1 MLVVTLTK
9 IYLFFFAVFFYRFRF
24 FGKGNKVFVPLMIT
38 VVPES
43 GDLVMIKLCLS
54 ISSSVPS
61 GVNRIFTLMGSSL
74 PPQLIR
80 KGRSSTKR
88 KTLKKD
94 MTKAI
99 LLFNDISGVIR

>member
-1 MLVVTLTK
+1 MLLLLPVIFNDLG
-9 IYLFFFAVFFYRFRF
+9 FFVRVIRLLL
-24 FGKGNKVFVPLMIT
+24 PLMIT

-99 LLFNDISGVIR
+99 QIGRAHVV

>member
-1 MLVVTLTK
+1 MLLLLPVIFNDLG
-9 IYLFFFAVFFYRFRF
+9 FFVKLIRLLL
-24 FGKGNKVFVPLMIT
+24 PLMIT